1 MKKVTAIVR
10 IGLVGEVVR
19 SIEHAGCRCLS
30 AVNVCGLGD
39 LLDPENPHISFEYEG
54 YYSTLSQI
62 EVLCEDEDVDR
73 LIAMIKSIGHTEH
86 RGDGVVYVSAV
97 ERAAKIQTGEKGE
110 GLFRTKADVPESHG
124 VTRHEQ

>member
-54 YYSTLSQI
+54 YYSTMSKI
-62 EVLCEDEDVDR
+62 EVLCEDEDVDL

-86 RGDGVVYVSAV
+86 PGDGIVYVSAV
-97 ERAAKIQTGEKGE
+97 ERAAKIQTGEEAKSA
-110 GLFRTKADVPESHG
+110 FRIKADVPESQG
-124 VTRHEQ
+124 VTKH